1 MAGAPGSS
9 IYKCGLSFSFASPPL
24 PAHLDQR
31 ENSKQTEKQWQM
43 FFNWKKN
50 ANRARKQLV
59 FDAFAVSIIESY
71 M

>member
-1 MAGAPGSS
+1 M
-9 IYKCGLSFSFASPPL
+9 GL
-24 PAHLDQR
+24 QR
-31 ENSKQTEKQWQM
+31 VRHDIITEKQWQM

-50 ANRARKQLV
+50 ANQARKQLV